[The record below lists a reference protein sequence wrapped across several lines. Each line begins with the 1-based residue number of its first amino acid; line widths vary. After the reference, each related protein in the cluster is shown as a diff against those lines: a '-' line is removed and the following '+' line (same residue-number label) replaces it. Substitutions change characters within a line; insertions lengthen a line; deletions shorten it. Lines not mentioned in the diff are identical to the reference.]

1 MRFAWSAAV
10 VCLAA
15 GAVLVGNEPL
25 PDVVVA
31 GTTSS
36 GPGRSDS
43 SPDLAPTTANPKP
56 DHRGPGLS
64 IREIATY
71 TLVEGGQDFVIVF
84 DGPVP
89 DDRITYVPD
98 IENVDAP
105 AVAYTTQEWTP
116 DNPTPL
122 RTCGATHFG
131 FNPPVVVG
139 QADVLMP
146 ADWFSAPPDTGE
158 IIWTRHPEG
167 YALKT
172 PLCGPH
178 DGYVQFAIWSPASH
192 DPGDIRVYFD
202 GQTRLIVEIRPRPG

>member
-1 MRFAWSAAV
+1 MRFAWPAAV

-15 GAVLVGNEPL
+15 GALLIGNEPSA
-25 PDVVVA
+25 DVVA
-31 GTTSS
+31 GASS
-36 GPGRSDS
+36 WS
-43 SPDLAPTTANPKP
+43 
-56 DHRGPGLS
+56 GLS
-64 IREIATY
+64 IRKIESY
-71 TLVEGGQDFVIVF
+71 FRVDGGQDFVIVF

-89 DDRITYVPD
+89 DDRVSYVPD

-122 RTCGATHFG
+122 LTCGDTHFG
-131 FNPPVVVG
+131 FTPPVTVG

-146 ADWFSAPPDTGE
+146 ADWFSAPPDTDE

-172 PLCGPH
+172 PLCEPR
-178 DGYVQFAIWSPASH
+178 DGYVQLAIWSPASH
-192 DPGDIRVYFD
+192 DPDDIRVYFD
-202 GQTRLIVEIRPRPG
+202 GRTRLIVEIRPGRR